1 METVEYGE
9 IIKVQGMLDDE
20 EINIVLGIEVNL
32 ESWGQCWMEF
42 SPENSIKLIQLL
54 NPISGS
60 YYQIKTIDNL
70 LKQKVKLMK
79 HPKGGTYA
87 PIAISQGLLDDWV
100 FKKGWDQKCNGE
112 PNETE

>member
-1 METVEYGE
+1 MKVEYGE
-9 IIKVQGMLDDE
+9 IIKVIGALDDE
-20 EINIVLGIEVNL
+20 EMNIVLSVEINL
-32 ESWGQCWMEF
+32 ESWGQCMMEF

-54 NPISGS
+54 NPLGRG
-60 YYQIKTIDNL
+60 YYQKKTIGKL
-70 LKQKVKLMK
+70 LGQKVKLMK

-87 PIAISQGLLDDWV
+87 PIAISQGLLTDWV